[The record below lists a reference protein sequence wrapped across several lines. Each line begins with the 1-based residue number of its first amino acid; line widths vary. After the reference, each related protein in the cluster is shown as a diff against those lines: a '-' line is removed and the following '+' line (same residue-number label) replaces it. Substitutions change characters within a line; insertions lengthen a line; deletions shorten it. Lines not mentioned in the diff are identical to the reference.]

1 MIVDVEVVVVVTLDV
16 MVDIDIV
23 VVIVVDEML
32 GMTVI
37 INDVVTLVVN
47 AGDGISVW
55 CRC

>member
-1 MIVDVEVVVVVTLDV
+1 MVVVTLDV

-37 INDVVTLVVN
+37 INDVVTFCGRRYV
-47 AGDGISVW
+47 GCYG
-55 CRC
+55 